1 MADEAKPETTGA
13 EKPVVAAAAAAA
25 PAAPAPTPAA
35 TETVS
40 TTDAAVPAATEEKEA
55 VGPSPIAQLW
65 KLAQDSG
72 HPEIWGVTL
81 DNPDTHVPSQIV
93 FQKYLNANDGD
104 VELAKTQLGKTLDW
118 RKKAKPLEL
127 INKTFSKA
135 KYEGLGYVTTHGT
148 GESLEGREVFTWNIY
163 GGVKSISETFGDVE
177 E

>member
-1 MADEAKPETTGA
+1 MADEVKPEAASA
-13 EKPVVAAAAAAA
+13 EKPVAAAA
-25 PAAPAPTPAA
+25 PTAPEPTPAA
-35 TETVS
+35 AETVS
-40 TTDAAVPAATEEKEA
+40 TTDAAVPATEEKEA
-55 VGPSPIAQLW
+55 GPSPIAQLW

-81 DNPDTHVPSQIV
+81 DNPDTHIPSQIV

-104 VELAKTQLGKTLDW
+104 LELAKTQLQKTLEW

-127 INKTFSKA
+127 INKTFSKT

-148 GESLEGREVFTWNIY
+148 GEGPEGREVFTWNIY
-163 GGVKSISETFGDVE
+163 GGVKSISETFGNVE